1 MAKKQNKGSTS
12 TDPLRRGREQPERTG
27 RPTEGPI
34 GNLIVIGAS
43 AGGYT
48 ALREVVQGF
57 SDDIPAAIIILLH
70 ASTPIHVRGHKF
82 SDWLRE
88 ATRVPVYLI
97 HSGDRLCSPCIY
109 VVPPGMAVALED
121 RTLQLLPY
129 DRGTGL
135 FTTINLLFKSAAQKF
150 RDRVIGVI
158 LTGLLQ
164 DGTEGLRA
172 VHSAGGISIVQDPQ
186 EAEYPQMPASALQD
200 LPVTF
205 CLKLA
210 DIGPTL
216 DLLARRK
223 TELEPGLAISVR
235 LLKER
240 VALLARLIA
249 QSKRNPETHQFLSA
263 EMIELELE
271 LRSIQ
276 ALLKV
281 ERPLR
286 EQSRKRKPTAKT

>member
-1 MAKKQNKGSTS
+1 MAKKHKTSATS
-12 TDPLRRGREQPERTG
+12 TDSLRRGREQPERTG
-27 RPTEGPI
+27 RPTEEPI

-48 ALREVVQGF
+48 ALRELVQDL
-57 SDDIPAAIIILLH
+57 SDNIPAAIIILLH
-70 ASTPIHVRGHKF
+70 ASVRIHFQGHKF

-88 ATRVPVYLI
+88 STRVPVYLI
-97 HSGDRLCSPCIY
+97 QSGDRLCSPCIY
-109 VVPPGMAVALED
+109 VVPPAMAAALED
-121 RTLQLLPY
+121 RTLKLVPY
-129 DRGTGL
+129 DQGTGPV
-135 FTTINLLFKSAAQKF
+135 TTINLLFKSAAQKF

-158 LTGLLQ
+158 LTGLLK

-172 VHSAGGISIVQDPQ
+172 VHNAGGITIVQDPQ
-186 EAEYPQMPASALQD
+186 EADYPQMPASALQD

-223 TELEPGLAISVR
+223 TELETGLAVSVR

-263 EMIELELE
+263 EMIQLELE

-276 ALLKV
+276 ALLK
-281 ERPLR
+281 
-286 EQSRKRKPTAKT
+286 S